1 MTFAFIKNSDH
12 QPDTSLTML
21 VVAFIFLLL
30 KMAPTGIDITV
41 GTWHFNGGPI
51 DPFAG
56 VFAGVIAP
64 LAALYWGRRHTDIS
78 NNAVQ
83 ALPERELEPPTQ
95 STTPP
100 PTAIAVA
107 EVKVP

>member
-1 MTFAFIKNSDH
+1 KNTDK

-21 VVAFIFLLL
+21 VVAFIFLLA
-30 KMAPTGIDITV
+30 KMALAGLDITV

-51 DPFAG
+51 DPYAG

-64 LAALYWGRRHTDIS
+64 LAALYWGRRHTDIT

-83 ALPERELEPPTQ
+83 ALPAGGPEVTTQ
-95 STTPP
+95 STSPP
-100 PTAIAVA
+100 PSAVAVA